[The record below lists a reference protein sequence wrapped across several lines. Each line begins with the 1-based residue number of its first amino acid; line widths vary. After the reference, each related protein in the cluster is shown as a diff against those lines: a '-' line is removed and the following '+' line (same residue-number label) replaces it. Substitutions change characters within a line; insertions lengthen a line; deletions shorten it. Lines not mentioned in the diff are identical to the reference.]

1 MASDKVMFLSQSIH
15 KLYNGRYQC
24 IADKDMKQID
34 AKVCEKHHLSNLS
47 ATNSV
52 GKGSEKVPFYCQKMV
67 CNTIILYHFTPTD
80 VRVVEHVRI
89 IRGDY

>member
-1 MASDKVMFLSQSIH
+1 MASDKVMFLSQSIY
-15 KLYNGRYQC
+15 KLYNGRCQC
-24 IADKDMKQID
+24 IADKDKKQID
-34 AKVCEKHHLSNLS
+34 ARVCEKHHLSNLS

-52 GKGSEKVPFYCQKMV
+52 GKGSEKASFYCKIMV
-67 CNTIILYHFTPTD
+67 CSTITLYHFTPTD